1 MPYDDGN
8 RPAVDRRRGP
18 RRRAPKKG
26 QFHWLCNPLVL
37 KAVLALAKLGYEL
50 ARVVLRH

>member
-8 RPAVDRRRGP
+8 RPVVNRRRGS

-26 QFHWLCNPLVL
+26 RLRWLCNPLVL
-37 KAVLALAKLGYEL
+37 KVIIASARLGYEL
-50 ARVVLRH
+50 ARAILRH